1 LIAGCGD
8 VGNALALSLLEDGHV
23 VYGLKRDTSSLPDGV
38 LPIQADLLDPSTLT
52 NLPVEIESLV
62 FMPTPASRD
71 EAGYEAIFIQG
82 WNNLW
87 AGLKQIPT
95 RTLLVSSTAVFGEA
109 GGALVDEGTVPDPT
123 GFNGKILLKME
134 QLAASC
140 TEPSFTEPSRTEQVV
155 VVRISGIYG
164 PGRERLIRLAA
175 SKGLEVQQTP
185 PCFTNRIHRD
195 DAAAV
200 LKHLLEMEKPEA
212 LYLASDDLPV
222 PRYEVVEWL
231 AKAQGRPA
239 PIGLVLEKA
248 SMGKRINNQRL
259 RDSGF
264 NLTYPDYR
272 AGYGAVLK
280 NRKEALKPFR
290 QLPTQ

>member
-1 LIAGCGD
+1 MHVLIAGCGD
-8 VGNALALSLLEDGHV
+8 VGSVLASSLLQDGHV

-38 LPIQADLLDPSTLT
+38 LPIQADLTNPETLR
-52 NLPVEIESLV
+52 NLPERIDRLL

-71 EAGYEAIFIQG
+71 PAGYQAIFIQG
-82 WNNLW
+82 WRNLW
-87 AGLKQIPT
+87 AGLKQTPS
-95 RTLLVSSTAVFGEA
+95 RTLLVSSTAVYGESE
-109 GGALVDEGTVPDPT
+109 GGRVNEETPPEPT

-140 TEPSFTEPSRTEQVV
+140 TDNLV

-175 SKGLEVQQTP
+175 SEGLKVQQVP

-195 DAAAV
+195 DAAAA
-200 LKHLLEMEKPEA
+200 LKHLLEIDGPEA
-212 LYLASDDLPV
+212 LYIATDSNPA

-239 PIGLVLEKA
+239 PIALTDEHAGR
-248 SMGKRINNQRL
+248 GKRADNQRL

-264 NLTYPDYR
+264 ELSYPDYR
-272 AGYGAVLK
+272 VGYGAVLK
-280 NRKEALKPFR
+280 QRELCKEK
-290 QLPTQ
+290 